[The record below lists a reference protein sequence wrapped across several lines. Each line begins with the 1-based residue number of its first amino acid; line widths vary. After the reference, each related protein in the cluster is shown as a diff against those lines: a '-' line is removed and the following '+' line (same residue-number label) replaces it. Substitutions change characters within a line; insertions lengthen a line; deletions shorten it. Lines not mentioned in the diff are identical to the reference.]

1 MYLIYN
7 NTDEKYAI
15 RGYSTRENV
24 VTIQTK
30 DKIPENNSGFKIVD
44 ANGEVLD
51 DFLAFAT
58 KYNNTDIGA
67 AIMYSNDGITA
78 DVDEYYEKYSST
90 EQMKIILENAKTSRI
105 AESKTKLAEWL
116 NANPMLYSDGNYYS
130 VTEEKQTLLNSN
142 LTSYE
147 RATSAGIPY
156 PLKWNSTGAECTE
169 WTYEA
174 LVGLSLAIAAY
185 VAPKVAAQQAVELE
199 IKACETAE
207 QLEKVVID
215 YDNG

>member
-7 NTDEKYAI
+7 NSDEKYAI
-15 RGYSTRENV
+15 RAYSIKENV

-30 DKIPENNSGFKIVD
+30 GYIPENNSGFKIVD
-44 ANGEVLD
+44 ANGETID
-51 DFLAFAT
+51 DFSKFT
-58 KYNNTDIGA
+58 IKYNNTDIGA
-67 AIMYSNDGITA
+67 AIMYSNDGSTA
-78 DVDEYYEKYSST
+78 DVDEYYENYSSIA
-90 EQMKIILENAKTSRI
+90 QMKIILENAKLSRI
-105 AESKTKLAEWL
+105 DESKTKLAEWL
-116 NANPMLYSDGNYYS
+116 NANPMQYSDGNYYS

-147 RATSAGIPY
+147 RATSAGIAY

-199 IKACETAE
+199 IKACETME
-207 QLEKVVID
+207 QLQAVVID
-215 YDNG
+215 YDD

>member
-1 MYLIYN
+1 MHLIYN
-7 NTDEKYAI
+7 NLDEKYAI
-15 RGYSTRENV
+15 RAYSIKENV

-30 DKIPENNSGFKIVD
+30 DKIPENDSGFKIVD
-44 ANGEVLD
+44 ANGDVLD
-51 DFLAFAT
+51 DFSEFTT
-58 KYNNTDIGA
+58 KHNNTDIGA
-67 AIMYSNDGITA
+67 AVMYSNDGSTA
-78 DVDEYYEKYSST
+78 DVDEYYENYSSAD
-90 EQMKIILENAKTSRI
+90 QMKIILENAKTSRI
-105 AESKTKLAEWL
+105 DESKTKLAEWL

-147 RATSAGIPY
+147 RAESAGIPY

-185 VAPKVAAQQAVELE
+185 VAPKVAMQQAVELE
-199 IKACETAE
+199 IKACETIE
-207 QLEKVVID
+207 QLNAVVID
-215 YDNG
+215 YDG

>member
-1 MYLIYN
+1 MYLKYN
-7 NTDEKYAI
+7 NTDEKYPI
-15 RGYSTRENV
+15 RGYSIRGNV

-30 DKIPENNSGFKIVD
+30 DEIPESNSGFKIVD
-44 ANGEVLD
+44 ANENILD
-51 DFLAFAT
+51 DFSAYTT

-67 AIMYSNDGITA
+67 AIMYSNDGGTA
-78 DVDEYYEKYSST
+78 DVDEYYENYASN
-90 EQMKIILENAKTSRI
+90 EQMKIILENAKMSRI
-105 AESKTKLAEWL
+105 DESKAKLAEWL

-147 RATSAGIPY
+147 RATSAGIAY

-199 IKACETAE
+199 IKACETME
-207 QLEKVVID
+207 QLNEVVID
-215 YDNG
+215 YDG

>member
-1 MYLIYN
+1 MIKQIKLDKN
-7 NTDEKYAI
+7 
-15 RGYSTRENV
+15 SV
-24 VTIQTK
+24 VTETSVGGYIEGGIDVK
-30 DKIPENNSGFKIVD
+30 EIPDEVMYNPSAWIYRDGVYGENPDYTDNSLQLKK
-44 ANGEVLD
+44 ESL
-51 DFLAFAT
+51 
-58 KYNNTDIGA
+58 
-67 AIMYSNDGITA
+67 
-78 DVDEYYEKYSST
+78 
-90 EQMKIILENAKTSRI
+90 I
-105 AESKTKLAEWL
+105 AESKLKLAEWL
-116 NANPMLYSDGNYYS
+116 NANPMLYSDGNLYS

-147 RATSAGIPY
+147 RAESAGIAY

-199 IKACETAE
+199 IKACETME

-215 YDNG
+215 YDG